1 VILNAEKQN
10 TPYLSNML
18 KKITQFENRT
28 SNVFHKI
35 HSSQNTN
42 QLIKNKIMTLLSC
55 KSLKLKNNYFKN
67 KICADFGCGSTG
79 FGALNLF
86 NLGADFVHLV
96 DLKKNIKKKINNNL
110 KKHLNKFQLHISS
123 IEKTRFKKNSFDFVL
138 AQGVIHH
145 ANNDDKCLKEIYR
158 VLKKNSK
165 CLISVTGS
173 GGIITETLIKIIR
186 PLYHKDKK
194 FKKVVNKILF
204 NKMKGYKKFYLSNL
218 DKKSKKIIYFLQK
231 FIDKDIYLTLQD
243 RILAP
248 KYKTYDEN
256 ELKIK
261 LKKIGFK
268 NIYRIKRNV
277 KFKNLRS
284 LLSPFYHHWDHDLSR
299 LLYGNGFISLMM
311 TK

>member
-1 VILNAEKQN
+1 
-10 TPYLSNML
+10 M
-18 KKITQFENRT
+18 
-28 SNVFHKI
+28 
-35 HSSQNTN
+35 
-42 QLIKNKIMTLLSC
+42 
-55 KSLKLKNNYFKN
+55 
-67 KICADFGCGSTG
+67 
-79 FGALNLF
+79 
-86 NLGADFVHLV
+86 
-96 DLKKNIKKKINNNL
+96 
-110 KKHLNKFQLHISS
+110 
-123 IEKTRFKKNSFDFVL
+123 
-138 AQGVIHH
+138 
-145 ANNDDKCLKEIYR
+145 
-158 VLKKNSK
+158 
-165 CLISVTGS
+165 GS

-194 FKKVVNKILF
+194 FKKSVNKILF